1 MKKIDVVILL
11 TIAGLLIF
19 WYWKKN
25 QDDLEDRLPD
35 KDAQVKPPSILQ
47 ANLTAPVI
55 ATPTQFQQ
63 TAEARI
69 PMPRNATPVAA
80 PVTDARALVNK
91 VPPAYAAN

>member
-1 MKKIDVVILL
+1 MKKADIVIVVVI
-11 TIAGLLIF
+11 IAFIAI
-19 WYWKKN
+19 WYWQKQKKEL
-25 QDDLEDRLPD
+25 QDRLPD
-35 KDAQVKPPSILQ
+35 TVVKPPSILQ

-55 ATPTQFQQ
+55 ATPTQWQQ
-63 TAEARI
+63 TTEARI